1 MGEGVVGEDRAMT
14 AVSAAFERRVGPAAA
29 LGEDAERIVRACQDM
44 AERFRAGGKL
54 LVFGTGGSVADAQH
68 VAVEFAHPVIV
79 GKPALPA
86 LSLTTDMAVATGIAR
101 TQGMDGIFAAQLRLL
116 AAPGDIA
123 LGVSADG
130 DCAGVR
136 NGLAAARALGL
147 LTVTLTGT
155 LAGARAA
162 FEADHVLAARSDD
175 PLVVKE
181 VHMTMYH
188 VLWEL
193 VHVFHELE
201 AVR

>member
-1 MGEGVVGEDRAMT
+1 MGEDPVMS
-14 AVSAAFERRVGPAAA
+14 AVSAAFERRVGPATA
-29 LGEDAERIVRACQDM
+29 LGEDAERIVRACQEM

-54 LVFGTGGSVADAQH
+54 LVFGSGGSVADAQH
-68 VAVEFAHPVIV
+68 VAVEFAHPVIM

-86 LSLTTDMAVATGIAR
+86 ISLTTDMAVATGIAR
-101 TQGMDGIFAAQLRLL
+101 TQGLDGIFAAQLRLL

-136 NGLAAARALGL
+136 NGLAAARAMGL
-147 LTVTLTGT
+147 LTVALTG
-155 LAGARAA
+155 GRAA
-162 FEADHVLAARSDD
+162 PEADHVLAARSAD

-181 VHMTMYH
+181 VHMTIYH